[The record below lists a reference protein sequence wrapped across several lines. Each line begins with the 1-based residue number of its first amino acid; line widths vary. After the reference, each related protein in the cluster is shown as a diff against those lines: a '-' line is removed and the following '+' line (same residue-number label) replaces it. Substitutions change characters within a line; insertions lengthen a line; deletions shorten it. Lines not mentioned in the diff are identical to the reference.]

1 MKPKYLFIILIT
13 LILATSVTAVAAGES
28 ASINGCKFEIP
39 DGFEIYNQSSDVIVI
54 NNDDLDV
61 ISIYAPSQSF
71 TADELKEELI
81 KQWKS
86 IRGCLP
92 ELISYINQER
102 EYMRLS
108 ASVNWAMH
116 EQNLID
122 DDRRE
127 NGDEFI
133 ESEKAI
139 DRMIEYLKAKWEF
152 IDQNIVHL

>member
-1 MKPKYLFIILIT
+1 MPEMLKYPPF
-13 LILATSVTAVAAGES
+13 
-28 ASINGCKFEIP
+28 
-39 DGFEIYNQSSDVIVI
+39 
-54 NNDDLDV
+54 
-61 ISIYAPSQSF
+61 
-71 TADELKEELI
+71 KEELM

-92 ELISYINQER
+92 ELISYINAER

-108 ASVNWAMH
+108 ASVNWSMH

-152 IDQNIVHL
+152 IDQNLVHL